1 MAQDFKEASIPAIR
15 RIDSKDNH
23 SRAFDGTGIINSLAK
38 LQNPGAHNQE
48 SRKGFLAIT
57 QFLREVTDRPDATI
71 EIPYERDTIL
81 VHMDNK
87 VLPIESLGSGIH
99 EVIILAAAST
109 VLSNHVI
116 CMEEPELHLNPI
128 LQRKLIRYL
137 AVKTDNQYFISTH
150 SAA

>member
-1 MAQDFKEASIPAIR
+1 LIPKTITVELLTEPESSTALPNF
-15 RIDSKDNH
+15 RIPVLTTK
-23 SRAFDGTGIINSLAK
+23 RAA
-38 LQNPGAHNQE
+38 
-48 SRKGFLAIT
+48 KGFLAIT

-116 CMEEPELHLNPI
+116 CMEEPNYI
-128 LQRKLIRYL
+128 
-137 AVKTDNQYFISTH
+137 
-150 SAA
+150 